1 VCARFA
7 HVRTCSCRSSSWFFF
22 LFCYTILAVLFNE
35 RTIFFSHNILAQ
47 AKFQRNEA
55 WGPQLLQSTVNNGS
69 TGFQLTM
76 IGWFLSDDR
85 AAYVYVRGHIIVA
98 YTSMLW
104 GKETEAKASYV
115 RRPSGR
121 WMEIELHR
129 ILLHRPVAISAVRRS
144 RLGTYTYPGDRW
156 QPPRAKARNVHVA
169 PVTTCICM

>member
-1 VCARFA
+1 MRVLGLHTYVPAA
-7 HVRTCSCRSSSWFFF
+7 AGP
-22 LFCYTILAVLFNE
+22 LAGFV
-35 RTIFFSHNILAQ
+35 
-47 AKFQRNEA
+47 

-85 AAYVYVRGHIIVA
+85 AAYVYVRGHIMVA

-121 WMEIELHR
+121 WMEIERHR
-129 ILLHRPVAISAVRRS
+129 ILLHRPIAISAVRRS
-144 RLGTYTYPGDRW
+144 RLGTYMYPGDRW
-156 QPPRAKARNVHVA
+156 QAPRAKARNGHVA
-169 PVTTCICM
+169 SCYHVHMYVVVSSIYGGALCLYCK